1 MTTTISLP
9 DDVVDELDAM
19 LPDDDR
25 TRAEQFEEVVLPAL
39 AGDHVEI
46 VQETDAD
53 VAAIHDR
60 LDELEAHIDEVPTL
74 TASKTVKDL
83 QSTLQ

>member
-9 DDVVDELDAM
+9 DDVVDELDAL

-25 TRAEQFEEVVLPAL
+25 TRAEQFQEIVIPAL
-39 AGDHVEI
+39 QGDHVEI
-46 VQETDAD
+46 VDEVD
-53 VAAIHDR
+53 VDDTVLER
-60 LDELEAHIDEVPTL
+60 LDELEARIDEVPTL
-74 TASKTVKDL
+74 TASKTVSDL